1 MAKKKDKKMNPGQVI
16 LPVGNPN
23 PPELHEIE
31 AAWILARHYG
41 CTIEFL
47 IPVDDYKRKTPDTV
61 MFGVEWE
68 IKSPIGR
75 GRNTIRHQFGRA
87 SSQAR
92 NIVFDGRRTKIND
105 DSLQKGIL
113 RELKEHRS
121 IQRVIFISKS
131 QNVLEIT
138 PQK

>member
-1 MAKKKDKKMNPGQVI
+1 MAKKKDKKINPGQVI
-16 LPVGNPN
+16 ISAGHPN
-23 PPELHEIE
+23 PLEPHEIE

-41 CTIEFL
+41 CTVEFL
-47 IPVDDYKRKTPDTV
+47 IPVDDYRRKTPDIV

-68 IKSPIGR
+68 IKSPVGK

-92 NIVFDGRRTKIND
+92 NIVFDGRRTKIDD

-113 RELKEHRS
+113 REIKEHHS
-121 IQRVIFISKS
+121 IQRVIFITKS

-138 PQK
+138 S